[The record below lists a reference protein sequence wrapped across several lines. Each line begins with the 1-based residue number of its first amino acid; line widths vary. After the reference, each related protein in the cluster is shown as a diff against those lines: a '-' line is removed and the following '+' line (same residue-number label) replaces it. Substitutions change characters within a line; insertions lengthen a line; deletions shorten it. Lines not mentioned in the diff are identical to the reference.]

1 MKLLSQEHEVEK
13 FGKSEIMNE
22 PVMYIR
28 RSFQDFYSDF
38 SALNKFYKAYLQRNT
53 VKGKKTTNT
62 KKSCIEIGCMKNE
75 KNNMKLWRV
84 AWPREAAAHS
94 YTTRPHHRTHCA
106 PTTVTR

>member
-38 SALNKFYKAYLQRNT
+38 SALNKFYKAYLQRDT
-53 VKGKKTTNT
+53 VKGQKNKTNT
-62 KKSCIEIGCMKNE
+62 KNLVL
-75 KNNMKLWRV
+75 KL
-84 AWPREAAAHS
+84 AA
-94 YTTRPHHRTHCA
+94 
-106 PTTVTR
+106 